1 MIKTVD
7 NTKRDVILI
16 TTHRQTGR
24 QAMKLT
30 LRKANAVQAAIN
42 EAVKA
47 RDLTTR
53 VELNEFEEV
62 QDQIQAARDRFWDNA
77 TARNSLV
84 TALYEIRARVAQA
97 NAAAG
102 INDMLANVAYLD
114 KQIGFNNGLSR
125 EGAQTALRVLN
136 GQVKKNA
143 ESKDD
148 AYRYGLREVS
158 TSIFTEEEIE
168 TFRKNVANFKREK
181 QRLQDRLLELNV
193 QTEIALTETT
203 AEFLKS
209 VDIL

>member
-1 MIKTVD
+1 
-7 NTKRDVILI
+7 
-16 TTHRQTGR
+16 
-24 QAMKLT
+24 MKLT

-42 EAVKA
+42 EALKA
-47 RDLTTR
+47 LDLKTR

-62 QDQIQAARDRFWDNA
+62 EDQIQKSRDRFLENCI
-77 TARNSLV
+77 TRNSLV
-84 TALYEIRARVAQA
+84 TALYEIRASVAQA
-97 NAAAG
+97 NAGAG
-102 INDMLANVAYLD
+102 VNDMLANVALLE
-114 KQIGFNNGLSR
+114 KQISFNNTLAR

-143 ESKDD
+143 DSKDE
-148 AYRYGLREVS
+148 YRYGLREVS
-158 TSIFTEEEIE
+158 TSIFTEEEVE

-209 VDIL
+209 VDIM